1 MRERG
6 GSFCSV
12 RSVTP
17 RIDGYRLETV
27 IGSGG
32 QAQVWAA
39 RRLSTGER
47 VAIKWLPAA
56 SRRDEEAARIEAAR
70 LTSLDH
76 PHLIQLVQYVV
87 AEGGCALVM
96 EYAAGGSLAALLRRR
111 ERLTPPEVVAALSP
125 IASALAYAHG
135 EGVQHCDVSAA
146 NILFAA
152 DGHPKLADLGI
163 ARLAAGQASVSEI
176 VGTPAYLDP
185 AVAAGSAP
193 VTAGDVF
200 SLGAVALH
208 CLTGLGPWQR
218 QRGEA
223 VELVLQRA
231 AAADMADLDEAL
243 AGAPPELSATV
254 RRALELQPYRRGTAA
269 EFALDLRAAIAP
281 RPVVVEAGRIE
292 ARSLG
297 GGRHAESAASF
308 DGVAVDLTRVAR
320 RQQSIVADAGDDRRG
335 STWRKLSRAGR
346 RSGQLPAIRRPLRW
360 SVLRPRRGVMIATA
374 GALAACVVAA
384 TGLVLARSS
393 ASAGP
398 RDDGTVAHGT
408 ATGGAATRGAVDP
421 ASATAV
427 LAVLRRLDEQRSAAY
442 ATRDPGRLATVYD
455 DPTLLKLDQARLLAT
470 VPSGC
475 RLTGLSTVYTAPR
488 TLGESQQGWQL
499 NVTATVESAELDC
512 PGRPPA
518 SLAPLPPT
526 PLHITLKRGSQ
537 GYRIAAEQRS
547 S

>member
-1 MRERG
+1 M
-6 GSFCSV
+6 
-12 RSVTP
+12 TP

-39 RRLSTGER
+39 RRIATGER

-56 SRRDEEAARIEAAR
+56 TRRDEEAARIEAAR
-70 LTSLDH
+70 LTSLEH

-111 ERLTPPEVVAALSP
+111 ERLTPPEIVAALSP
-125 IASALAYAHG
+125 IASALAYAHA

-163 ARLAAGQASVSEI
+163 ARLAAGQASVTEI

-218 QRGEA
+218 QRGDS

-231 AAADMADLDEAL
+231 AAADMADLEAAL
-243 AGAPPELSATV
+243 AGAPPELSTTV

-281 RPVVVEAGRIE
+281 RPVVVGAGRI
-292 ARSLG
+292 AAGSAG
-297 GGRHAESAASF
+297 GGRHAASDASF
-308 DGVAVDLTRVAR
+308 DGVAVDLTRVVR
-320 RQQSIVADAGDDRRG
+320 RRPPTITDTGHDRRC
-335 STWRKLSRAGR
+335 SKWRKLSRAGR
-346 RSGQLPAIRRPLRW
+346 RSGQPSAARLPVRW
-360 SVLRPRRGVMIATA
+360 SSLRPRRGVMLATA
-374 GALAACVVAA
+374 GALAACGVAA
-384 TGLVLARSS
+384 AGFVLARSS

-398 RDDGTVAHGT
+398 RDDGAAAQGPVAPGTATGGTVAPGT
-408 ATGGAATRGAVDP
+408 ATGGAEDP
-421 ASATAV
+421 ASVTAA
-427 LAVLRRLDEQRSAAY
+427 LAALRGLDAQRSAAY
-442 ATRDPGRLATVYD
+442 ATRDPGRLAAVYD
-455 DPTLLKLDQARLLAT
+455 DPTLLKLDQARLRAT
-470 VPSGC
+470 VPIGC
-475 RLTGLSTVYTAPR
+475 RLTGLSTVYNAPR
-488 TLGESQQGWQL
+488 TLGESPAGWQL
-499 NVTATVESAELDC
+499 SVTATVESAELDC

-526 PLHITLKRGSQ
+526 PLRITLKRGTE
-537 GYRIAAEQRS
+537 GYRIIAEQRLS
-547 S
+547 